1 MRVPLLVFLFLTL
14 FCHNHGYTNGVAITR
29 RSNFLSSSRR
39 RPVSAS
45 YIVSQKNFPASV
57 ALSSS
62 SNGSIQEDD
71 DEGKSAR
78 SDKLLGILV
87 LLTVPLTWGTYVP
100 VVRFLYAIQ
109 PPVPGFVFSACYYA
123 LAAITTSTI
132 TLWQSRRTTPTTV
145 NDGDTNGQQSM
156 PIVGGL
162 ELGAY
167 LFIANC
173 LQVIGLRTVESDRAG
188 FLVQLTT
195 VMVPFVEAVFA
206 GNLATVPVRTWSACV
221 FAFIGLFVM
230 GLDGRV
236 VSDPLSAFI
245 TALTSF
251 TNGDFLIIGAAILYT
266 LHVVRL
272 GVYARE
278 TTPMKLA
285 ASKATAE
292 TIFSVLLVGGLAGL
306 STLIGVQP
314 GLLGFA
320 SSTGKEIIDFFSALK
335 AGLVSGSISR
345 SVLLPAV
352 GAIFWTGWVTCAYT
366 IYAQSFGQSRVSPTN
381 ANLIYTFQPI
391 FTALFGWLL
400 LGETMGL
407 SGFVGGA
414 IIAASVYLV
423 ASANLGGNENSD
435 QPEDINEVIDGRDG
449 KHVATGNAAPIEGVR
464 RTEDA
469 DEEPATRP

>member
-1 MRVPLLVFLFLTL
+1 MKNLLLGIVCLTL
-14 FCHNHGYTNGVAITR
+14 LGHNHGFIAGVGSTLQ
-29 RSNFLSSSRR
+29 SNFPSPSRR
-39 RPVSAS
+39 RQKSIFPSPPQSLPSPSVS
-45 YIVSQKNFPASV
+45 

-62 SNGSIQEDD
+62 TNGSLQEKEDA
-71 DEGKSAR
+71 EAAAVR
-78 SDKLLGILV
+78 SDKILGILV
-87 LLTVPLTWGTYVP
+87 LLTVPLSWGTYVP
-100 VVRFLYAIQ
+100 VVRYLYAIQ
-109 PPVPGFVFSACYYA
+109 PPVPGFVFSACYYT
-123 LAAITTSTI
+123 LAAITTSS
-132 TLWQSRRTTPTTV
+132 LAFWQSRKATAFDSGNTSQTEK
-145 NDGDTNGQQSM
+145 QSM
-156 PIVGGL
+156 PIRAGL

-195 VMVPFVEAVFA
+195 VMVPFVEALFA
-206 GNLATVPVRTWSACV
+206 GNLATVPIKTWLACV

-236 VSDPLSAFI
+236 VSDPVSAFI
-245 TALTSF
+245 AALSSF
-251 TNGDFLIIGAAILYT
+251 TRGDILIIGAAMLYT

-272 GVYARE
+272 GAYARE

-292 TIFSVLLVGGLAGL
+292 TIFSVVLVGGLAAFSSVAGEQ
-306 STLIGVQP
+306 S

-320 SSTGKEIIDFFSALK
+320 SSTGKEILNFFASFK
-335 AGLVSGSISR
+335 EGLANGSISQ

-352 GAIFWTGWVTCAYT
+352 GAVLWTGWVTCAYT

-400 LGETMGL
+400 LGETMGP
-407 SGFVGGA
+407 SGFLGGA
-414 IIAASVYLV
+414 IIASSVYLV
-423 ASANLGGNENSD
+423 ASANLGRGEPEKPRTLLEADDMLESISDCAPNE
-435 QPEDINEVIDGRDG
+435 E
-449 KHVATGNAAPIEGVR
+449 
-464 RTEDA
+464 TE
-469 DEEPATRP
+469 EEASTRL

>member
-1 MRVPLLVFLFLTL
+1 MKILMLLFLSLTRL
-14 FCHNHGYTNGVAITR
+14 CHNHGFTVGVAITPKSRIPSPSHR
-29 RSNFLSSSRR
+29 RNISIPSAAHQNSRN
-39 RPVSAS
+39 PST
-45 YIVSQKNFPASV
+45 
-57 ALSSS
+57 ALSSTD
-62 SNGSIQEDD
+62 GSIQEKADA
-71 DEGKSAR
+71 EAAR

-87 LLTVPLTWGTYVP
+87 LLTVPLSWGTYAP
-100 VVRFLYAIQ
+100 VVRYLYAIQ
-109 PPVPGFVFSACYYA
+109 PSVPGFVFSACYYA
-123 LAAITTSTI
+123 LAAITTSS
-132 TLWQSRRTTPTTV
+132 LAFWQSRKAR
-145 NDGDTNGQQSM
+145 NAGSGQTEKKAQSM

-195 VMVPFVEAVFA
+195 VVVPFIEALFA
-206 GNLATVPVRTWSACV
+206 GNLAAVPIRTWFACL

-236 VSDPLSAFI
+236 VSDPISAFI
-245 TALTSF
+245 TALSSF
-251 TNGDFLIIGAAILYT
+251 TQGDFLIIGAAVLYT

-292 TIFSVLLVGGLAGL
+292 TIFSILLVSGLTTL
-306 STLIGVQP
+306 SFTVGEQS

-320 SSTGKEIIDFFSALK
+320 SSTGKEILNFFTSFK
-335 AGLVSGSISR
+335 EGLANGSLSR
-345 SVLLPAV
+345 SILLPAA

-400 LGETMGL
+400 LGEKMGA
-407 SGFVGGA
+407 SGFLGGA
-414 IIAASVYLV
+414 IIASSVYLV
-423 ASANLGGNENSD
+423 ASANFGGDDADSLE
-435 QPEDINEVIDGRDG
+435 EDIDI
-449 KHVATGNAAPIEGVR
+449 ATGCEPGGFLP
-464 RTEDA
+464 
-469 DEEPATRP
+469 EESSASVGAKGTSNSTQP